1 MAPSSRPRFPGAA
14 AVGQGPERQNCEPLF
29 RYLQRN
35 DMVGSTQHR
44 LYRWHSLTHTFKP
57 LIDIGSHT
65 CNTLPDD
72 ASAKASN
79 GKTD

>member
-1 MAPSSRPRFPGAA
+1 
-14 AVGQGPERQNCEPLF
+14 
-29 RYLQRN
+29 
-35 DMVGSTQHR
+35 MVGSTQHR